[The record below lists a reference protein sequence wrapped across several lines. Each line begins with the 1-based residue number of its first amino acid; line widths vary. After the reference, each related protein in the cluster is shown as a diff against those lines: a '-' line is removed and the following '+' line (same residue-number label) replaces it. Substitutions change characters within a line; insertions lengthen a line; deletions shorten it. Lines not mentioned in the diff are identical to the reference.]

1 MRTAIY
7 VYQTTSVTISTSE
20 SDLEL
25 CGLDAS
31 SVSLS
36 VGNNAKTLAPGI
48 YKIVS
53 SQQVGI
59 EGDDS
64 AFEITTF
71 TKTNDPDFTPPRAIE
86 TFTSLDASALQAFL
100 AAPDAKAVLNP

>member
-7 VYQTTSVTISTSE
+7 VYQATSVNISTSE
-20 SDLEL
+20 NNLEL
-25 CGLDAS
+25 CGMDAG

-36 VGNNAKTLAPGI
+36 AGNNAKTLAPGI

-53 SQQVGI
+53 SQEVGI
-59 EGDDS
+59 TGDHSTFDV
-64 AFEITTF
+64 TTF

-86 TFTSLDASALQAFL
+86 TFTSLEASALAAFL
-100 AAPDAKAVLNP
+100 AAPDAKGVLHV

>member
-7 VYQTTSVTISTSE
+7 VYQATSVNISTSE

-25 CGLDAS
+25 CGMDADT
-31 SVSLS
+31 VSLS
-36 VGNNAKTLAPGI
+36 TGNNARTLAPGI

-59 EGDDS
+59 EGNRSDFDV
-64 AFEITTF
+64 ATF
-71 TKTNDPDFTPPRAIE
+71 TKTNDPDFTPTRAIE
-86 TFTSLDASALQAFL
+86 TFTSLDTSALAAFL
-100 AAPDAKAVLNP
+100 AAPDAKGGLSL